1 MKRKEAYYES
11 VAKNPVRHTLG
22 CLPTVVGFLFM
33 LPVFTKRLCEE
44 LTSGAKELMSI
55 NGLSESAYW
64 LANLIGA
71 FFEMALVQAPLIY
84 LFRHDP
90 ISGATGLWPRSDFW
104 VLVVFFTIYSA
115 AASCFAIIIAIVSP
129 RPNIA
134 AIMTFVVMVMTL
146 ILPIIILAVSGATL
160 MDSRLPP
167 NPYNVI
173 YQAVCMLPNV
183 GFAYGITLICESEEL
198 GEGIS
203 WKNFASHK
211 TFHQL
216 SLRKISI
223 ALLTSCS
230 VSLALAW
237 YLKNVWPFG
246 YSFPKPWWFIVMTF
260 GPVVCRTIILK
271 DVTLKIFQ
279 GHITSVLG
287 RNGAGKST
295 LLRAIVGSV
304 KPDSG
309 TCFVNGMDVRKKKT
323 LVRQSVGYCPQHF
336 ALYREMTVEENLWL
350 FGRIRGLSDK
360 ETLET
365 LQILVMSFQMQE
377 YKEKL
382 VKRLNTGQKRKLQL
396 AIALIGDPKIRG
408 LSDKETLET
417 LQILVMSFQMQ
428 EYKEKLVKR
437 LNTGQKRK
445 LQLAIALIGDPK
457 MLLLDEPTVGCD
469 TEARNALWHAILK
482 NRGQRGIL
490 LATNSIEEAD
500 ILGDRSAIISS
511 GSVRCCGS
519 SIFLRRKYGIGYRLH
534 MTTTEMP
541 NVKHIIG
548 FLKTV
553 VEGADVFLARR
564 GFLVFSLGNPEHT
577 KLVQLLKAIEANK
590 RNLGIFTMGLA
601 ATSLEDVLL
610 KVDEENVVMEAD
622 AESSEPES
630 SGGIGDAVN
639 SAKPKESTD
648 VKSSKDEEP
657 YTRDFVPV
665 TGFRLWRLQF
675 WALTCKKMSYCKRS
689 YVAIPLLVV
698 GIFITALIR
707 TLSYFLFK
715 FNLARYVHLKKEPIT
730 PTAAEIDYMI
740 REGPKAELFKFD
752 IQQVQDSVVDP
763 VFTVCL
769 IARIVDS
776 LTIPLLLSM
785 LAAAYV
791 FLPTEETFTKA
802 KAIQL
807 MTGITASRYWFMSFF
822 IDMVSYTIAVFI
834 ALLPLFIIDPWGLT
848 KKANIILSTYLGLFF
863 FFGVAFIPT
872 CYVASF
878 YVETA
883 AVAYFGLIVESFITG
898 TVTSI
903 VLFLFDNSVV
913 LALKEKSRFHR
924 VLGKLELPLRVV
936 PNFAVNRGVGNVN
949 KRLLGQLPS
958 SRLQECYDVDDV
970 AGSCVI
976 HDVLKSGLECVVSAK
991 QTNEERLEFRID
1003 LLIMFITG
1011 FVLLLACVF
1020 LDAKLQSRTKSSELL
1035 SREELRA
1042 KKLQMKHVDPTI
1054 LEERERVEAL
1064 VDAMTHGEEEGLL
1077 GLLVHKLGKTY
1088 REVSVIGQLSFTVQ
1102 PGEIFGVLGL
1112 QQSGRSTV
1120 LAILAG
1126 DRELGRGNAYIEGW
1140 GIRRNP
1146 KQVATIF
1153 FDSAE

>member
-1 MKRKEAYYES
+1 MEGRVTSEDPGAKKKPQPSMPFLTHLFLIFWKNVYMIQIRRHYFMTMIEIIVPVIMGYMFSYGGLIGHSHKNATEAIYGTGPVAAARSAYGILHTEEVDNWDGEVMSSDAVLRVLNKTVPFRWALAKKGKKPKKPKKKELTPEQMKRKEAYYES

-198 GEGIS
+198 GEGIA

-396 AIALIGDPKIRG
+396 AIALIGDPK
-408 LSDKETLET
+408 
-417 LQILVMSFQMQ
+417 
-428 EYKEKLVKR
+428 
-437 LNTGQKRK
+437 
-445 LQLAIALIGDPK
+445 

-511 GSVRCCGS
+511 
-519 SIFLRRKYGIGYRLH
+519 GIGYRLH

-610 KVDEENVVMEAD
+610 K
-622 AESSEPES
+622 
-630 SGGIGDAVN
+630 
-639 SAKPKESTD
+639 
-648 VKSSKDEEP
+648 
-657 YTRDFVPV
+657 
-665 TGFRLWRLQF
+665 
-675 WALTCKKMSYCKRS
+675 
-689 YVAIPLLVV
+689 
-698 GIFITALIR
+698 
-707 TLSYFLFK
+707 
-715 FNLARYVHLKKEPIT
+715 
-730 PTAAEIDYMI
+730 
-740 REGPKAELFKFD
+740 
-752 IQQVQDSVVDP
+752 
-763 VFTVCL
+763 
-769 IARIVDS
+769 
-776 LTIPLLLSM
+776 
-785 LAAAYV
+785 
-791 FLPTEETFTKA
+791 
-802 KAIQL
+802 
-807 MTGITASRYWFMSFF
+807 
-822 IDMVSYTIAVFI
+822 
-834 ALLPLFIIDPWGLT
+834 
-848 KKANIILSTYLGLFF
+848 
-863 FFGVAFIPT
+863 
-872 CYVASF
+872 
-878 YVETA
+878 
-883 AVAYFGLIVESFITG
+883 
-898 TVTSI
+898 
-903 VLFLFDNSVV
+903 
-913 LALKEKSRFHR
+913 
-924 VLGKLELPLRVV
+924 
-936 PNFAVNRGVGNVN
+936 
-949 KRLLGQLPS
+949 
-958 SRLQECYDVDDV
+958 
-970 AGSCVI
+970 
-976 HDVLKSGLECVVSAK
+976 
-991 QTNEERLEFRID
+991 
-1003 LLIMFITG
+1003 
-1011 FVLLLACVF
+1011 
-1020 LDAKLQSRTKSSELL
+1020 
-1035 SREELRA
+1035 
-1042 KKLQMKHVDPTI
+1042 
-1054 LEERERVEAL
+1054 
-1064 VDAMTHGEEEGLL
+1064 
-1077 GLLVHKLGKTY
+1077 
-1088 REVSVIGQLSFTVQ
+1088 
-1102 PGEIFGVLGL
+1102 
-1112 QQSGRSTV
+1112 
-1120 LAILAG
+1120 
-1126 DRELGRGNAYIEGW
+1126 
-1140 GIRRNP
+1140 
-1146 KQVATIF
+1146 
-1153 FDSAE
+1153 